1 MCNCI
6 KCQQPFSCHVFHKI
20 AFVCLCM
27 LLSVR
32 LVFLMKKKIGGTVC
46 AQVAGKVRVL
56 RGVPGALAVAAVFCV
71 LYRC

>member
-1 MCNCI
+1 M
-6 KCQQPFSCHVFHKI
+6 FLY
-20 AFVCLCM
+20 AFV
-27 LLSVR
+27 SKVG
-32 LVFLMKKKIGGTVC
+32 VSHEKKIWWHSGTVC

>member
-1 MCNCI
+1 
-6 KCQQPFSCHVFHKI
+6 
-20 AFVCLCM
+20 M

>member
-1 MCNCI
+1 MSATIFLPC
-6 KCQQPFSCHVFHKI
+6 FSQDSFCMFVY
-20 AFVCLCM
+20 AFV
-27 LLSVR
+27 SKVG
-32 LVFLMKKKIGGTVC
+32 VSHEKKIGGTVC

>member
-1 MCNCI
+1 MSATIFLPC
-6 KCQQPFSCHVFHKI
+6 FSQDSFCMFLY
-20 AFVCLCM
+20 AFV
-27 LLSVR
+27 SKVG
-32 LVFLMKKKIGGTVC
+32 VSHEKKIWWHSGTVC